1 MKTSKCKDPMIFV
14 VTLSILE
21 PLPVPE
27 ESQHFYPIVFLYKF
41 MQVSHS
47 VGLIVAS

>member
-1 MKTSKCKDPMIFV
+1 MWTSKCKDPMILV
-14 VTLSILE
+14 VALSILE
-21 PLPVPE
+21 PFSVPE
-27 ESQHFYPIVFLYKF
+27 EFQCFYPIVFYYKF